1 MPTPANLPRTAPAG
15 SERRTTV
22 RHPSRQK
29 SPARLTR
36 ATGEGPWMVRVR
48 NVSAD
53 GVGLIANHPFK
64 KGMLLTIELPT
75 RNPNKLGTPK
85 QIKITHASPQ
95 GGAGWWVLGGVF
107 SSRLSQEEMDALL

>member
-1 MPTPANLPRTAPAG
+1 MPGPMNPPVARKA

-22 RHPSRQK
+22 RMPSRQRN
-29 SPARLTR
+29 PARLTR
-36 ATGEGPWMVRVR
+36 ATGEGPWLVRIR

-64 KGMLLTIELPT
+64 RGMLLTIELPT
-75 RNPNKLGTPK
+75 KAGNKLGMPK

-95 GGAGWWVLGGVF
+95 GTNGWYVFGGVF
-107 SSRLSQEEMDALL
+107 SSRLTKEEMDALL

>member
-1 MPTPANLPRTAPAG
+1 MPTPVNMPRPAPPG
-15 SERRTTV
+15 SERRTAV
-22 RHPSRQK
+22 RHSSRQK

-53 GVGLIANHPFK
+53 GVGLIANHAFK

-85 QIKITHASPQ
+85 QIKITHAAPQ
-95 GGAGWWVLGGVF
+95 GTGWWVLGGVF
-107 SSRLSQEEMDALL
+107 SSRLSQEEMDALM

>member
-1 MPTPANLPRTAPAG
+1 MSPLPASAR

-22 RHPSRQK
+22 RYPSHQRNL
-29 SPARLTR
+29 ARLTR

-64 KGMLLTIELPT
+64 RGMLLTIELPT
-75 RNPNKLGTPK
+75 KNGAKLGIPK
-85 QIKITHASPQ
+85 QIKITHATAQ
-95 GGAGWWVLGGVF
+95 GTNGWWVFGGTF
-107 SSRLSQEEMDALL
+107 SSRLTKEEMDALM